1 MHRDEPGR
9 AQLYRSYRQK
19 INTLKSMKAAELQ
32 HEIGALPPCHRF
44 TYANRIQAQAQLMLR
59 YKIIYEE
66 NIEEAVDDAGE
77 PVELQFEIKKSWLNK
92 DLLNYMF
99 PDDGEATSAAPAA

>member
-1 MHRDEPGR
+1 M
-9 AQLYRSYRQK
+9 RS
-19 INTLKSMKAAELQ
+19 
-32 HEIGALPPCHRF
+32 ALFPPAIASF

-66 NIEEAVDDAGE
+66 KIEEAVDDAGE

-99 PDDGEATSAAPAA
+99 PDPDDGEATSAAPAA